1 VLRRRASYAKAAVSA
16 GVAVR
21 IAAVEVWLHTFS
33 FPRRTVAT
41 ARAAEAAGYT
51 GLLVADSQN
60 LNADVWIELALAAAA
75 TERLRLGP
83 GVTNPATRHP
93 AVTASAAATLQE
105 ETGGRA
111 VLGLGRG
118 DSALSQIGREPVA
131 VPEFERSLAEIQCFL
146 RGEVVHFEDFAS
158 RIGWIA
164 DTTAEKVPVAI
175 AATGPHVIEAGARHA
190 EMIDFTVGAEA
201 DRLRWAVHEAQLAA
215 AKVDRSGRVSLGA
228 FVNVAVDEDR
238 AAARD
243 LVRGSTSILARFAT
257 EGAPPDGLSE
267 VTRRGIERLGA
278 DYEESRH
285 GQAGSSAAQEL
296 EDDFIDRFAVCGPAE
311 EVAGRLA
318 ELKAVGLD
326 RVIVVPGSLDAD
338 PEALAAANA
347 RFAAEVLPAL
357 LDA

>member
-1 VLRRRASYAKAAVSA
+1 MARLSAAL
-16 GVAVR
+16 AVR
-21 IAAVEVWLHTFS
+21 IAAVEVWLHTFA
-33 FPRRTVAT
+33 FPGRTAAS
-41 ARAAEAAGYT
+41 ARWAEAAGFT
-51 GLLVADSQN
+51 GLMVADSQN

-111 VLGLGRG
+111 LLGFGRG

-131 VPEFERSLAEIQCFL
+131 VHDFERALAEIQCFL

-164 DTTAEKVPVAI
+164 DTTAAKVPVAV
-175 AATGPHVIEAGARHA
+175 AATGPQVIEAAARHA
-190 EMIDFTVGAEA
+190 EMIDFTVGAEP
-201 DRLRWAVHEAQLAA
+201 DRLRWAVHEAHLAA
-215 AKVDRSGRVSLGA
+215 ARVDRSGRVSLGA
-228 FVNVAVDEDR
+228 FVNVAVAEDR

-267 VTRRGIERLGA
+267 VTRRGIERLGD

-285 GQAGSSAAQEL
+285 GQAKAAAARDL
-296 EDDFIDRFAVCGPAE
+296 DDDFIDRFSVCGPAA
-311 EVAGRLA
+311 EVAERLA
-318 ELKAVGLD
+318 GLRELGLD
-326 RVIVVPGSLDAD
+326 RVIVVPGSLDSD
-338 PEALAAANA
+338 PDALAAANE

-357 LDA
+357 LAA